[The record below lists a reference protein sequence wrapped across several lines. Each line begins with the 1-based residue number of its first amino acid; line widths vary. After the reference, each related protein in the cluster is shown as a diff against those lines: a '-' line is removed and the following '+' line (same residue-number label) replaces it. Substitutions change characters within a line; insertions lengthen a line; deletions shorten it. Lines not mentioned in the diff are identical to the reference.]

1 MNKISIKN
9 FAWLCLFL
17 LFLQSCK
24 TQQKQEL
31 NYMKDIDAVVTEAS
45 VANAST
51 TIQPGDQL
59 GIWVSAQDMEAVSP
73 FNQNYS
79 QLPNVQNTQGSGNRS
94 QVAPTGQL
102 PTYTVRTDH
111 TIQFPVIGELSTEGL
126 TVEEFTD
133 QLTKKMT
140 KYIYQP
146 TVQVQTLNYK
156 VTVLGEVARPGTF
169 NVPDGQV
176 TLLTALGLAGDLTK
190 YAVRNEVL
198 VVRNQNGTITK
209 EKVDLTS
216 ANFINSPFYFLK
228 QNDVVY
234 VSSNDTVAKQSRLDP
249 NAGIYISVASIVVTI
264 LALVF
269 KK

>member
-1 MNKISIKN
+1 MKNLISKT
-9 FAWLCLFL
+9 LFL
-17 LFLQSCK
+17 LIALIFIHSCK
-24 TQQKQEL
+24 PKAEL

-59 GIWVSAQDMEAVSP
+59 GIWVSAQDMEAVVP
-73 FNQNYS
+73 FN
-79 QLPNVQNTQGSGNRS
+79 GSLTHL
-94 QVAPTGQL
+94 AGQL
-102 PTYTVRTDH
+102 PTYAVRTDH

-133 QLTKKMT
+133 QLTKKMA

-169 NVPDGQV
+169 SVPDGQV

-249 NAGIYISVASIVVTI
+249 NAGLYISVASIMVTI